1 MAKLFGTDLFSFIKD
16 FIKSWYEIWWLKRS
30 IHLTW
35 TLKNWSSLMLLQGKA
50 WSLRFTRLDDKMYKL
65 IGVPWSLLATQTI
78 VKTSSTAV
86 RFTHHGLRTA
96 GRHTYKPLNCHR
108 CQQIVITNNNNN
120 NKSLGNVHQLHWI
133 IYWPWPW
140 LIPCTHWWVVVVS
153 LLLLWHLVY
162 KCCNVTNYLQKLL
175 SLFVGFL

>member
-35 TLKNWSSLMLLQGKA
+35 TLKNWSSLMLLQAKA
-50 WSLRFTRLDDKMYKL
+50 WSLGFIRLDDKMYNVK
-65 IGVPWSLLATQTI
+65 AI

-86 RFTHHGLRTA
+86 RNTHYGLRTA

-108 CQQIVITNNNNN
+108 CQQIVR
-120 NKSLGNVHQLHWI
+120 KSRKCPPASLNHLLATQVRAFALADSLHSLMGGCDILARNI
-133 IYWPWPW
+133 IM
-140 LIPCTHWWVVVVS
+140 LM
-153 LLLLWHLVY
+153 
-162 KCCNVTNYLQKLL
+162 
-175 SLFVGFL
+175 